1 MVKKTLNGWKEVMTE
16 KIGEN
21 DYIEE
26 FHKETLELVEKTGD
40 RDEYDV
46 KEKEKV
52 MENVLDT
59 IMAMNKAVR
68 KEVEKGKN
76 EVKVEDEIEDE
87 PPTR

>member
-1 MVKKTLNGWKEVMTE
+1 MKETLKGWKEAIME
-16 KIGEN
+16 NIGEN

-26 FHKETLELVEKTGD
+26 FYKETLELVERTGD
-40 RDEYDV
+40 RDDYDV

-68 KEVEKGKN
+68 KEVEKAKN